1 VARLV
6 LKLLAAI
13 AAIAL
18 LVVGGLAVA
27 LPRLVNSEEFRAA
40 LHARAAEALG
50 TPVEWSRLDAGVVPL
65 RLTLESPVLETPVA
79 DAEDAR
85 LAAESI
91 ELRLSAMALLERKV
105 EVESLVFR
113 GLELVVTRTPAGL
126 ILPVPPGDPS
136 PGAPPSAGT
145 PSEPPAPDPED
156 EGGLELSLH
165 RIALEDARLVLR
177 DRTLE
182 RPLDWQFD
190 GLALEATGEDLE
202 RPLAID
208 LESRVAAN
216 GEEAGGLAIRGE
228 VSLAGLFDLVVDLDA
243 LRLGALQPYVSDA
256 TLEGRASGRVSVEGA
271 SDVLSRFSTDLRVE
285 QMDVSTFGLDLEGR
299 LDLVASQTLDQP
311 VDFDATLDLGE
322 AGSADLD
329 GQVKLDGALDS
340 VVVLDAL
347 DLAPFAALA
356 GDQIGVAG
364 RASGRVEVAV
374 AAGGEVTKLETDLR
388 IPDARYA
395 DPALDLQGALD
406 LGLGFAGLGPQ
417 DPFRFD
423 VALALEQEGGRIDAE
438 GTATLDGGV
447 DAKLVLL
454 GVDVAPLAP
463 WIPEGTAVA
472 GRLTGDVDLARTA
485 EGRIERIAA
494 KIALS
499 DGRVVRDPVD
509 VAGRFDLTAGIEGD
523 GPIDL
528 DAALALD
535 DGSTLR
541 IEGQS
546 TTAGLV
552 DLHADLESFDLA
564 IVRPFLADPEL
575 RLEGLATGKGR
586 LVGDATAPEFLSFDL
601 GIEGGALASG
611 EASLEGPFLA
621 SLKIK
626 EPLSRPRGRAELDL
640 TATRLRYGDA
650 FAKPENVRAEA
661 AARFVPEETGEVVFE
676 ARVAFR
682 DVDEVLVQGTVGD
695 TTTVAVTTDD
705 IDLEGWDTILPVL
718 APYAAR
724 GKIALDGLAVELI
737 DGEPREFGGRVAM
750 RGIALTVPDAG
761 RVQLRGTIVGEETR
775 IRTQGLK
782 ARLGP
787 AVISIQGAIEDPLR
801 EGRFDLAI
809 KTSGD
814 VEANDVLSN
823 LTSARNTVY
832 GPLRFDGRVTG
843 RLDDPEGVAPTLA
856 GDVRFSVGERGG
868 GRLRGVSLLRTI
880 LDQIPVIG
888 GAARLTRP
896 FRGGRSVDDYFTE
909 RFEIIEGVFRIGE
922 GQVEAETLRL
932 AYPGYE
938 ARLTGPLRLADL
950 SLDMTGE
957 VLLKGDLVSTLGG
970 LAGADVP
977 DREPIRIELAKV
989 TNTLSEPEVEMTA
1002 ETLAAIP
1009 KLLFQ
1014 GIGLDT
1020 ITLGIGREVGKA
1032 LDRVLGGD

>member
-1 VARLV
+1 
-6 LKLLAAI
+6 
-13 AAIAL
+13 
-18 LVVGGLAVA
+18 
-27 LPRLVNSEEFRAA
+27 
-40 LHARAAEALG
+40 
-50 TPVEWSRLDAGVVPL
+50 
-65 RLTLESPVLETPVA
+65 
-79 DAEDAR
+79 
-85 LAAESI
+85 
-91 ELRLSAMALLERKV
+91 
-105 EVESLVFR
+105 
-113 GLELVVTRTPAGL
+113 
-126 ILPVPPGDPS
+126 
-136 PGAPPSAGT
+136 
-145 PSEPPAPDPED
+145 
-156 EGGLELSLH
+156 
-165 RIALEDARLVLR
+165 
-177 DRTLE
+177 
-182 RPLDWQFD
+182 
-190 GLALEATGEDLE
+190 
-202 RPLAID
+202 
-208 LESRVAAN
+208 
-216 GEEAGGLAIRGE
+216 
-228 VSLAGLFDLVVDLDA
+228 
-243 LRLGALQPYVSDA
+243 
-256 TLEGRASGRVSVEGA
+256 
-271 SDVLSRFSTDLRVE
+271 
-285 QMDVSTFGLDLEGR
+285 
-299 LDLVASQTLDQP
+299 
-311 VDFDATLDLGE
+311 
-322 AGSADLD
+322 
-329 GQVKLDGALDS
+329 
-340 VVVLDAL
+340 
-347 DLAPFAALA
+347 
-356 GDQIGVAG
+356 
-364 RASGRVEVAV
+364 
-374 AAGGEVTKLETDLR
+374 
-388 IPDARYA
+388 
-395 DPALDLQGALD
+395 
-406 LGLGFAGLGPQ
+406 
-417 DPFRFD
+417 
-423 VALALEQEGGRIDAE
+423 
-438 GTATLDGGV
+438 
-447 DAKLVLL
+447 
-454 GVDVAPLAP
+454 
-463 WIPEGTAVA
+463 
-472 GRLTGDVDLARTA
+472 
-485 EGRIERIAA
+485 
-494 KIALS
+494 
-499 DGRVVRDPVD
+499 
-509 VAGRFDLTAGIEGD
+509 
-523 GPIDL
+523 
-528 DAALALD
+528 
-535 DGSTLR
+535 
-541 IEGQS
+541 
-546 TTAGLV
+546 
-552 DLHADLESFDLA
+552 
-564 IVRPFLADPEL
+564 
-575 RLEGLATGKGR
+575 
-586 LVGDATAPEFLSFDL
+586 
-601 GIEGGALASG
+601 
-611 EASLEGPFLA
+611 
-621 SLKIK
+621 
-626 EPLSRPRGRAELDL
+626 
-640 TATRLRYGDA
+640 
-650 FAKPENVRAEA
+650 VRAEA